1 MLPWVTVITVAFLI
15 TTSRWA
21 RVADWPD
28 TDWPNAGR
36 TKQAKDTRVISQA
49 QENAS
54 FLVDM
59 NRMCRTPGKKFV
71 CRELRDCRITREK
84 GQREIRIG
92 RFSPVD
98 LSVPR
103 G

>member
-15 TTSRWA
+15 TTSRWPL
-21 RVADWPD
+21 V
-28 TDWPNAGR
+28 TDCPNMYCPNA
-36 TKQAKDTRVISQA
+36 AAASVISQA
-49 QENAS
+49 QWSAS